1 MNDVTPETIAQWM
14 MSRLEETGHLY
25 QSDAVQEIAEKFGDE
40 YTYTNDNGNPAID
53 KRILKAFRIIT
64 GDTVI
69 WERWDFCWRKR
80 EERDAPGRKQ
90 E

>member
-14 MSRLEETGHLY
+14 MSRLEETGRLY

-64 GDTVI
+64 DDTVI

-80 EERDAPGRKQ
+80 EQGDAPGRKQ